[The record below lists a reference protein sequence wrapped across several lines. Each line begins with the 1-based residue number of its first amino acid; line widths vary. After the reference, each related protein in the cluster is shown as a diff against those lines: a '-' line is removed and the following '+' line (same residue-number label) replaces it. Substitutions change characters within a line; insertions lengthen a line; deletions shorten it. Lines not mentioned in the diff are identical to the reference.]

1 MERLQDHQQLG
12 HELYGQRVRPHNRFV
27 ARIKHQLEKRKR
39 NKLENEEYFSD
50 Q

>member
-12 HELYGQRVRPHNRFV
+12 HELYGQRIRAYNWSC
-27 ARIKHQLEKRKR
+27 ARIKQQLEKTKR